1 MHRLRGDYFIPPLLY
16 EPPTSFLNTV
26 NPEPE
31 DQPILHL
38 SGITSHKA
46 GLTVKKEPFR
56 KYTMV
61 ILWIF
66 GMTHGLH
73 QIHPSYPL
81 FAPPSLIVKV
91 HYMLQI
97 SLPTNTRTFP
107 TYLLISRLISLIK
120 FAAFTYPN
128 FLSPMINC
136 PGPLPTIASLPL
148 NPPTLPYYNR
158 TQTPLSHGS
167 GSCIFLQKLR
177 ISYGYVVM
185 KVYPQKLICISLAL
199 P

>member
-1 MHRLRGDYFIPPLLY
+1 
-16 EPPTSFLNTV
+16 
-26 NPEPE
+26 
-31 DQPILHL
+31 
-38 SGITSHKA
+38 
-46 GLTVKKEPFR
+46 
-56 KYTMV
+56 
-61 ILWIF
+61 
-66 GMTHGLH
+66 MTHGLH

-199 P
+199 PQIICAKSVTRRSPSNISFFNVPMPNSFGHNLIFYMS